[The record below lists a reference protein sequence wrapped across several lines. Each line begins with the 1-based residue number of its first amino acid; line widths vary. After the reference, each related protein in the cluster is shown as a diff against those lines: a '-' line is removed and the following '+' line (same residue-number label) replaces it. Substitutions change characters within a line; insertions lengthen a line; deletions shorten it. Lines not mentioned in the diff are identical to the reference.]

1 MYCKHCGAEVP
12 EGYKY
17 CTKCGA
23 KIEPAAAQQA
33 SQQAEPV
40 KPEPP
45 KAAPEKPQKSGS
57 TKKAVWIGIVTAV
70 IIILIAALVFVL
82 VHSHQ
87 QNNAQDAAA
96 TTVSTTQAQ
105 TSAASKETHWLADT
119 SLLTD
124 DYIERYRN
132 DLLGKLDSENS
143 QIVETG
149 FSKADD
155 VNHIKGQ
162 THNSLCFIVESDS
175 NYTLYEYA
183 DIKIDENNNL
193 LPPEKSALKGS
204 SFHSWNKMSE
214 HMADKPGDDY
224 HYEVIS
230 AY

>member
-23 KIEPAAAQQA
+23 KIEPVAAQQA

-40 KPEPP
+40 KPELP
-45 KAAPEKPQKSGS
+45 KTAHEKPQKSGS

-87 QNNAQDAAA
+87 QNNVQDTAA

-162 THNSLCFIVESDS
+162 THNSLCFIVET
-175 NYTLYEYA
+175 NGKYCVYEYA
-183 DIKIDENNNL
+183 DIKIDGNNNL
-193 LPPEKSALKGS
+193 LPPTYKGRTS
-204 SFHSWNKMSE
+204 QYFNTWEGMENYMS
-214 HMADKPGDDY
+214 DKPTDTY
-224 HYEVIS
+224 HYTMIE
-230 AY
+230 